1 MKIKAFTLVEII
13 IAMLISS
20 ILISIM
26 ASMYLSFCLNSRQME
41 KEQEIETDIS
51 LVYSALSSDMYKA
64 DNISLTDDNI
74 LKIDSVK
81 YCFQKDCI
89 IRYFLNNTDTLML
102 PFKEIKLIEKDDMD
116 ILVLS
121 LRHRKDYKLEFTSR
135 KKGW

>member
-1 MKIKAFTLVEII
+1 
-13 IAMLISS
+13 
-20 ILISIM
+20 M

-41 KEQEIETDIS
+41 KKQEIETDIS

-64 DNISLTDDNI
+64 DNISLMDDNI

-81 YCFQKDCI
+81 YCFQNDCI
-89 IRYFLNNTDTLML
+89 IRRFLNNIDTLML
-102 PFKEIKLIEKDDMD
+102 PFKEIKLIEKSDMD

-121 LRHRKDYKLEFTSR
+121 LRNRKDYKLEFTSR